1 MRFII
6 QERKIKNMSISPKVL
21 DRKKDKFT
29 TFHMRI
35 NNNSNED
42 ISGYIKY
49 KISKPNGKIEEKEF
63 GRTEKIKANSQID
76 IYDKYY
82 LEKDA
87 QIGRYH
93 VDGMFFWNNQNIL
106 SDTNKNDFFD
116 VK

>member
-1 MRFII
+1 
-6 QERKIKNMSISPKVL
+6 MSISPKIL

-49 KISKPNGKIEEKEF
+49 KISNPNGETEEKEF
-63 GRTEKIKANSQID
+63 QRTEKIKANSQID

-87 QIGRYH
+87 QIGRYY
-93 VDGMFFWNNQNIL
+93 VDGMFFWDNQNIL